1 MRRLWSHIALAATSL
16 LMVGATFSAVVTSN
30 KFNSN
35 IEFENGQEMVFRIN
49 NKDQADG
56 KPDFTT
62 PITDDDAVKQ
72 IAKIMESRLET
83 SNITRYKVETQGND
97 TLKVSFV
104 QDTERQYEI
113 IKSFLTFDAT
123 LALSNSKE
131 TVAYADEFLNTDKK
145 AYLETTNGYPTV
157 VIPINPDNDSFKAVY
172 EQAKEMSDNN
182 EGEVEEQHDESE
194 AEEGEEHEHERH
206 AYLYLWY
213 NYVKDYYSYS
223 KIDQNNAEEYDENIA
238 SKVLMTFDA
247 ADPFYDE

>member
-113 IKSFLTFDAT
+113 IKSFLYYVPYVT
-123 LALSNSKE
+123 LA
-131 TVAYADEFLNTDKK
+131 V
-145 AYLETTNGYPTV
+145 
-157 VIPINPDNDSFKAVY
+157 
-172 EQAKEMSDNN
+172 
-182 EGEVEEQHDESE
+182 
-194 AEEGEEHEHERH
+194 
-206 AYLYLWY
+206 
-213 NYVKDYYSYS
+213 
-223 KIDQNNAEEYDENIA
+223 
-238 SKVLMTFDA
+238 MTFPAIMEATQTPIAGIA
-247 ADPFYDE
+247 AFAAGLIFAWLGVGLFPVAVICSAVVCGIEWFLV

>member
-49 NKDQADG
+49 NKNEADG
-56 KPDFTT
+56 KPDFDTE
-62 PITDDDAVKQ
+62 IADDNAVKE
-72 IAKIMESRLET
+72 IARIMESRLET

-113 IKSFLTFDAT
+113 IKNYLTFDAT
-123 LALSNSKE
+123 LAISNSKE
-131 TVAYADEFLNTDKK
+131 TVAYAEEFLNTNKK

-157 VIPINPDNDSFKAVY
+157 NVVNSTYFIAYPIAV
-172 EQAKEMSDNN
+172 
-182 EGEVEEQHDESE
+182 
-194 AEEGEEHEHERH
+194 R
-206 AYLYLWY
+206 
-213 NYVKDYYSYS
+213 
-223 KIDQNNAEEYDENIA
+223 
-238 SKVLMTFDA
+238 
-247 ADPFYDE
+247 